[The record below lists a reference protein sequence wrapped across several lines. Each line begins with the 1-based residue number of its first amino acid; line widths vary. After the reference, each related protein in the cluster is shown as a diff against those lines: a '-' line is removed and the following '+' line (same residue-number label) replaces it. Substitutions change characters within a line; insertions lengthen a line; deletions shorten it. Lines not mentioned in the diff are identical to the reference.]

1 MNLKE
6 RVGLNIQ
13 ETRRAKGLSQEAL
26 ADAADLSR
34 SYMGKLEN
42 ARNAMSLDALESI
55 ATALSVD
62 PQELLRPRN

>member
-6 RVGLNIQ
+6 RVELNIQ

-26 ADAADLSR
+26 ADAADLNR

-55 ATALSVD
+55 
-62 PQELLRPRN
+62 ERR